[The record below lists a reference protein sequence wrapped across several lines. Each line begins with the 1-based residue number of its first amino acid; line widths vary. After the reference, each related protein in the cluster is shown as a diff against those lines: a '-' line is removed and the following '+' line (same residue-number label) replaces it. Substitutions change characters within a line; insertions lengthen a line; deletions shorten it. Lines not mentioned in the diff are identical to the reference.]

1 MYDLHWTVA
10 LIPIVAIG
18 VGIFALLA
26 RKHKEKSSTDHILK
40 L

>member
-18 VGIFALLA
+18 VAVYAYLA
-26 RKHKEKSSTDHILK
+26 NKHKEKSSTDHILK

>member
-10 LIPIVAIG
+10 LIPIVAVG
-18 VGIFALLA
+18 VAVFAYLSA
-26 RKHKEKSSTDHILK
+26 KHKEKSSTDHILK